1 MEANQNT
8 KQKIN
13 AQAGSPFAE
22 NPQLDVVYKTADNK
36 YFYTENNAKNYAQT
50 LADKTVTKLVRL
62 ATEPITNEQETQSVE
77 EETNKKQTK
86 TKK

>member
-13 AQAGSPFAE
+13 AQAYSPFAE
-22 NPQLDVVYKTADNK
+22 NPQLDVVYKTSDGK

-50 LADKTVTKLVRL
+50 LEDKTVTKLLR
-62 ATEPITNEQETQSVE
+62 TNEQETQSVE